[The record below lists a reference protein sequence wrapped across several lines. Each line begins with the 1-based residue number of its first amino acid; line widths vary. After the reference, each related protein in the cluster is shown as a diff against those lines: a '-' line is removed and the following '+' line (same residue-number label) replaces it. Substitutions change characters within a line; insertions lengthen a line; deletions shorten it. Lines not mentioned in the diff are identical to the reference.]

1 MAIQD
6 FTAGQV
12 LTAAQMDSLQANDY
26 NWTVSNKT
34 ASYTLAATDKGTRVV
49 MSNASATTI
58 TVNTNIFAAGDT
70 LFIQNIGAGTC
81 TITAGTATV
90 TSAGSLAIP
99 QWGSGTLYFTS
110 ASAAIYFPSAVTTT
124 SPALV
129 YITSASVSAALTLT
143 VSNVF
148 SATYENYLMTFTNLT
163 TSSGGNVGLQMATGG
178 TANASAVYQIGS
190 WRVAYNA
197 GTGNGSGYA
206 SNQTSFLAVI
216 TDTSGTPSHGSFNFY
231 APFATQQ
238 TGITTLNAGGNQ
250 SQVMAGIFAGTTSFD
265 GIKLTA
271 TQNMTGTFKFYGIA
285 NS

>member
-1 MAIQD
+1 MGANAS
-6 FTAGQV
+6 TAVPLYASGQV
-12 LTAAQMDSLQANDY
+12 LDAARLNLTNAGIPVFADSSARDAAFGG
-26 NWTVSNKT
+26 TGEK
-34 ASYTLAATDKGTRVV
+34 TLAEGQFAYIENIAGAAATQYYDGSSWQTLVV
-49 MSNASATTI
+49 
-58 TVNTNIFAAGDT
+58 
-70 LFIQNIGAGTC
+70 
-81 TITAGTATV
+81 
-90 TSAGSLAIP
+90 
-99 QWGSGTLYFTS
+99 SGLTF
-110 ASAAIYFPSAVTTT
+110 
-124 SPALV
+124 
-129 YITSASVSAALTLT
+129 ITSASVSAALTLT

-163 TSSGGNVGLQMATGG
+163 TSSGGNVSLQMTTGG
-178 TANASAVYQIGS
+178 TANTSAVYQIGS